1 MANNL
6 TIEDIN
12 NLYFWATKLE
22 ESITYGEIES
32 KEDILNLTYIEARNS
47 LPKEVFK
54 LNRLECLNIWVE
66 DLTELPKEIGNLN
79 NLKKLEIECPNLN
92 ELPKEIG
99 NLTNLGASSRV
110 SSFRHCVEIDCHNLN
125 ELPKEIR
132 NLTNLLLLIIS
143 SHNLK
148 ELPKDI
154 GNLTNLGRLT
164 IECPNLN
171 ELPKEIGN
179 LNGRLKICCR
189 NLKEL
194 PKEIWNLS
202 DFDVEFYI
210 KNNNNKELL
219 KYIVDSPNNE
229 NKDVELKINI
239 KRKEAQKMAY
249 IINIGYL
256 ILVFI
261 IPFV

>member
-6 TIEDIN
+6 TLEDIN

-22 ESITYGEIES
+22 ESITFGEIES
-32 KEDILNLTYIEARNS
+32 KEDILNLTYIDARNS

-54 LNRLECLNIWVE
+54 LNRLEYLIIEVE
-66 DLTELPKEIGNLN
+66 DLTELPKEIGNLT
-79 NLKKLEIECPNLN
+79 NLEMLAIECPNLN

-99 NLTNLGASSRV
+99 NLTNLDG
-110 SSFRHCVEIDCHNLN
+110 
-125 ELPKEIR
+125 
-132 NLTNLLLLIIS
+132 
-143 SHNLK
+143 
-148 ELPKDI
+148 
-154 GNLTNLGRLT
+154 LT
-164 IECPNLN
+164 IKCP
-171 ELPKEIGN
+171 
-179 LNGRLKICCR
+179 

-202 DFDVEFYI
+202 EFEVEFDI

-239 KRKEAQKMAY
+239 KKKED
-249 IINIGYL
+249 
-256 ILVFI
+256 
-261 IPFV
+261 

>member
-6 TIEDIN
+6 TLEDIN

-22 ESITYGEIES
+22 EKPINNYRDENIES
-32 KEDILNLTYIEARNS
+32 KEDILNLTGITARNS

-54 LNRLECLNIWVE
+54 LNRLEALYIEVE

-79 NLKKLEIECPNLN
+79 NLKVLQIECPNLKELPKEIGN
-92 ELPKEIG
+92 LNNLVELIIECHNLSELPKEIG
-99 NLTNLGASSRV
+99 NLTNLKNL
-110 SSFRHCVEIDCHNLN
+110 EIKC
-125 ELPKEIR
+125 
-132 NLTNLLLLIIS
+132 S
-143 SHNLK
+143 
-148 ELPKDI
+148 
-154 GNLTNLGRLT
+154 
-164 IECPNLN
+164 
-171 ELPKEIGN
+171 
-179 LNGRLKICCR
+179 

-202 DFDVEFYI
+202 EFEVEFDI

-239 KRKEAQKMAY
+239 KRKED
-249 IINIGYL
+249 
-256 ILVFI
+256 
-261 IPFV
+261 

>member
-6 TIEDIN
+6 TLEDIN

-22 ESITYGEIES
+22 EKPINDSSYENIES
-32 KEDILNLTYIEARNS
+32 KEDILNLTSITARNS
-47 LPKEVFK
+47 IPKEVFK
-54 LNRLECLNIWVE
+54 LNRLELLSIYVE

-79 NLKKLEIECPNLN
+79 NLEW
-92 ELPKEIG
+92 
-99 NLTNLGASSRV
+99 
-110 SSFRHCVEIDCHNLN
+110 
-125 ELPKEIR
+125 
-132 NLTNLLLLIIS
+132 
-143 SHNLK
+143 
-148 ELPKDI
+148 
-154 GNLTNLGRLT
+154 LT
-164 IECPNLN
+164 IECPNLK

-179 LNGRLKICCR
+179 LNNLKWLTIKCPNLKELPKEIWNLTNLENLTIECSNLKELPKEIGNLNNLKSLTIECS

-202 DFDVEFYI
+202 EFEVKFDI

-239 KRKEAQKMAY
+239 KRKKD
-249 IINIGYL
+249 
-256 ILVFI
+256 
-261 IPFV
+261 

>member
-6 TIEDIN
+6 TLEDIN

-22 ESITYGEIES
+22 EKKITYDELES
-32 KEDILNLTYIEARNS
+32 KEDILNLTSITARNS

-54 LNRLECLNIWVE
+54 LNRLESLDIQVE
-66 DLTELPKEIGNLN
+66 DLAELPKEIGNLT
-79 NLKKLEIECPNLN
+79 NLDWLIIRCPNLK

-99 NLTNLGASSRV
+99 NLTNLGASYRGSP
-110 SSFRHCVEIDCHNLN
+110 FRNWVEIDCHNLK
-125 ELPKEIR
+125 ELPKEI
-132 NLTNLLLLIIS
+132 
-143 SHNLK
+143 
-148 ELPKDI
+148 
-154 GNLTNLGRLT
+154 GNLNNLERLT

-179 LNGRLKICCR
+179 LNNLEKLEIKCH

-202 DFDVEFYI
+202 EFEVEFDI

-239 KRKEAQKMAY
+239 KRKEA
-249 IINIGYL
+249 
-256 ILVFI
+256 
-261 IPFV
+261 

>member
-6 TIEDIN
+6 TLEDIN

-22 ESITYGEIES
+22 EKPINDSSYENIES
-32 KEDILNLTYIEARNS
+32 KEDILNLTCITARNS

-54 LNRLECLNIWVE
+54 LNRLEILDIQVE

-79 NLKKLEIECPNLN
+79 NLESLCIRCPNLK

-99 NLTNLGASSRV
+99 NLNNLES
-110 SSFRHCVEIDCHNLN
+110 
-125 ELPKEIR
+125 
-132 NLTNLLLLIIS
+132 LI
-143 SHNLK
+143 
-148 ELPKDI
+148 
-154 GNLTNLGRLT
+154 

-179 LNGRLKICCR
+179 LNNLGELQIYCH

-202 DFDVEFYI
+202 RFEVKFDI

-229 NKDVELKINI
+229 NKDVELKIVI
-239 KRKEAQKMAY
+239 KEKKD
-249 IINIGYL
+249 
-256 ILVFI
+256 
-261 IPFV
+261 

>member
-6 TIEDIN
+6 TLEDIN

-22 ESITYGEIES
+22 EEPINDSSYENIES
-32 KEDILNLTYIEARNS
+32 KEDILNLTNITARNS

-54 LNRLECLNIWVE
+54 LNRLKSLRIWVD

-79 NLKKLEIECPNLN
+79 NLEWLQIY
-92 ELPKEIG
+92 
-99 NLTNLGASSRV
+99 
-110 SSFRHCVEIDCHNLN
+110 CHNL
-125 ELPKEIR
+125 K
-132 NLTNLLLLIIS
+132 
-143 SHNLK
+143 
-148 ELPKDI
+148 
-154 GNLTNLGRLT
+154 
-164 IECPNLN
+164 

-179 LNGRLKICCR
+179 LNNLEKLEIKCS

-202 DFDVEFYI
+202 EFKVEFDI

-229 NKDVELKINI
+229 NKDVELKIVI
-239 KRKEAQKMAY
+239 KEKKD
-249 IINIGYL
+249 
-256 ILVFI
+256 
-261 IPFV
+261 

>member
-6 TIEDIN
+6 TLEDIN

-22 ESITYGEIES
+22 EKPINDSSYENIES
-32 KEDILNLTYIEARNS
+32 KEDILNLTCITARNS

-54 LNRLECLNIWVE
+54 LNRLEILDIQVE

-79 NLKKLEIECPNLN
+79 NLESLCIRCPNLK

-99 NLTNLGASSRV
+99 NLNNLES
-110 SSFRHCVEIDCHNLN
+110 
-125 ELPKEIR
+125 
-132 NLTNLLLLIIS
+132 LI
-143 SHNLK
+143 
-148 ELPKDI
+148 
-154 GNLTNLGRLT
+154 

-179 LNGRLKICCR
+179 LNNLGELQIYCH

-202 DFDVEFYI
+202 RFEVKFDI

-219 KYIVDSPNNE
+219 KYIVDSPNNV
-229 NKDVELKINI
+229 NKDVELKIVI
-239 KRKEAQKMAY
+239 KEKKD
-249 IINIGYL
+249 
-256 ILVFI
+256 
-261 IPFV
+261 

>member
-6 TIEDIN
+6 TLEDIN

-22 ESITYGEIES
+22 EKPINDSSYENIES
-32 KEDILNLTYIEARNS
+32 KEDILNLTSITARNS
-47 LPKEVFK
+47 IPKEVFK
-54 LNRLECLNIWVE
+54 LNRLELLSIYVE

-79 NLKKLEIECPNLN
+79 NLEW
-92 ELPKEIG
+92 
-99 NLTNLGASSRV
+99 
-110 SSFRHCVEIDCHNLN
+110 
-125 ELPKEIR
+125 
-132 NLTNLLLLIIS
+132 
-143 SHNLK
+143 
-148 ELPKDI
+148 
-154 GNLTNLGRLT
+154 LT
-164 IECPNLN
+164 IECPNLK

-179 LNGRLKICCR
+179 LNNLKWLTIKCPNLKELPKEIGNLNNLKWLTIECP

-202 DFDVEFYI
+202 EFEVKFDI

-239 KRKEAQKMAY
+239 KRKKD
-249 IINIGYL
+249 
-256 ILVFI
+256 
-261 IPFV
+261 

>member
-6 TIEDIN
+6 TLEDIN

-22 ESITYGEIES
+22 EKPINDSSYENIES
-32 KEDILNLTYIEARNS
+32 KEDILNLTSITARNS
-47 LPKEVFK
+47 IPKEVFK
-54 LNRLECLNIWVE
+54 LNRLELLSIYVE

-79 NLKKLEIECPNLN
+79 NLEW
-92 ELPKEIG
+92 
-99 NLTNLGASSRV
+99 
-110 SSFRHCVEIDCHNLN
+110 
-125 ELPKEIR
+125 
-132 NLTNLLLLIIS
+132 
-143 SHNLK
+143 
-148 ELPKDI
+148 
-154 GNLTNLGRLT
+154 LT
-164 IECPNLN
+164 IECPNLK

-179 LNGRLKICCR
+179 LNNLKSLTIECSNLKELPKEIGNLNNLERLTIECH

-202 DFDVEFYI
+202 EFEVKFDI

-239 KRKEAQKMAY
+239 KRKKD
-249 IINIGYL
+249 
-256 ILVFI
+256 
-261 IPFV
+261 

>member
-6 TIEDIN
+6 TLEDIN

-22 ESITYGEIES
+22 EKKITFEELES
-32 KEDILNLTYIEARNS
+32 KEDILNLTSITARNS

-54 LNRLECLNIWVE
+54 LNRLEYLIIEVE
-66 DLTELPKEIGNLN
+66 DLTELPKEIGNLT
-79 NLKKLEIECPNLN
+79 NLEMLVIECPNLN

-99 NLTNLGASSRV
+99 NLTNLGASSRG
-110 SSFRHCVEIDCHNLN
+110 SPFRHHVEIDCHNLN
-125 ELPKEIR
+125 ELPKEIG
-132 NLTNLLLLIIS
+132 NLTNLLLLRIS

-148 ELPKDI
+148 ELPKEI
-154 GNLTNLGRLT
+154 GNLNNLEELE
-164 IECPNLN
+164 IKCPNLN

-179 LNGRLKICCR
+179 LNNLKKLEIKCH

-202 DFDVEFYI
+202 EFEVEFDI

-239 KRKEAQKMAY
+239 KKKED
-249 IINIGYL
+249 
-256 ILVFI
+256 
-261 IPFV
+261 

>member
-6 TIEDIN
+6 TLEDIN

-22 ESITYGEIES
+22 EEPINDLSYENIES
-32 KEDILNLTYIEARNS
+32 KEDILNLTNITARNS

-54 LNRLECLNIWVE
+54 LNRLKSLRIWVD
-66 DLTELPKEIGNLN
+66 DLTELPKEIGNLT
-79 NLKKLEIECPNLN
+79 NLKGL
-92 ELPKEIG
+92 
-99 NLTNLGASSRV
+99 R
-110 SSFRHCVEIDCHNLN
+110 
-125 ELPKEIR
+125 
-132 NLTNLLLLIIS
+132 
-143 SHNLK
+143 
-148 ELPKDI
+148 
-154 GNLTNLGRLT
+154 

-179 LNGRLKICCR
+179 LNNLGWLQIYCH

-202 DFDVEFYI
+202 EFEVEFDI

-229 NKDVELKINI
+229 NKDVELKIVIKEKKRLKNGIYYKYRLFNFSFYNTLRLINI
-239 KRKEAQKMAY
+239 KR
-249 IINIGYL
+249 
-256 ILVFI
+256 V
-261 IPFV
+261 

>member
-6 TIEDIN
+6 TLEDIN

-22 ESITYGEIES
+22 EKPINDSSYENIES
-32 KEDILNLTYIEARNS
+32 KEDILNLTSITARNS
-47 LPKEVFK
+47 IPKEVFN
-54 LNRLECLNIWVE
+54 LNRLELLRIYVE

-79 NLKKLEIECPNLN
+79 NLEW
-92 ELPKEIG
+92 
-99 NLTNLGASSRV
+99 
-110 SSFRHCVEIDCHNLN
+110 
-125 ELPKEIR
+125 
-132 NLTNLLLLIIS
+132 
-143 SHNLK
+143 
-148 ELPKDI
+148 
-154 GNLTNLGRLT
+154 LT
-164 IECPNLN
+164 IECPNLK

-179 LNGRLKICCR
+179 LNNLKSLTIECSNLKELPKEIGNLNNLERLTIECH

-202 DFDVEFYI
+202 EFEVKFDI

-239 KRKEAQKMAY
+239 KRKKD
-249 IINIGYL
+249 
-256 ILVFI
+256 
-261 IPFV
+261 

>member
-6 TIEDIN
+6 TLEDIN

-22 ESITYGEIES
+22 EKKITFEELES
-32 KEDILNLTYIEARNS
+32 KEDILNLTSITARNS

-54 LNRLECLNIWVE
+54 LNRLEYLIIEVE
-66 DLTELPKEIGNLN
+66 DLTELPKEIGNLT
-79 NLKKLEIECPNLN
+79 NLEMLVIECPNLN

-99 NLTNLGASSRV
+99 NLTNLDGLIIKCPNLKELPKEIGNLTNLGASSRG
-110 SSFRHCVEIDCHNLN
+110 SPFRHHVEIDCHNLN
-125 ELPKEIR
+125 ELPKEIG
-132 NLTNLLLLIIS
+132 NLTNLLLLRIS

-148 ELPKDI
+148 ELPK
-154 GNLTNLGRLT
+154 
-164 IECPNLN
+164 
-171 ELPKEIGN
+171 EIGN
-179 LNGRLKICCR
+179 LNNLKKLEIKCH

-202 DFDVEFYI
+202 EFEVEFDI

-239 KRKEAQKMAY
+239 KKKED
-249 IINIGYL
+249 
-256 ILVFI
+256 
-261 IPFV
+261 

>member
-6 TIEDIN
+6 TLEDIN

-22 ESITYGEIES
+22 EMKITSEELES
-32 KEDILNLTYIEARNS
+32 KEDILNLTSITARNS

-54 LNRLECLNIWVE
+54 LNRLEYLTIEVE
-66 DLTELPKEIGNLN
+66 DLTELPKEIGNLT
-79 NLKKLEIECPNLN
+79 NLEMLTIECPNLK

-99 NLTNLGASSRV
+99 NLTNLDG
-110 SSFRHCVEIDCHNLN
+110 
-125 ELPKEIR
+125 
-132 NLTNLLLLIIS
+132 
-143 SHNLK
+143 
-148 ELPKDI
+148 
-154 GNLTNLGRLT
+154 LT
-164 IECPNLN
+164 IKCP
-171 ELPKEIGN
+171 
-179 LNGRLKICCR
+179 

-202 DFDVEFYI
+202 EFEVEFDI

-239 KRKEAQKMAY
+239 KKKED
-249 IINIGYL
+249 
-256 ILVFI
+256 
-261 IPFV
+261 

>member
-6 TIEDIN
+6 TLEDIN

-22 ESITYGEIES
+22 EKKITSEELES
-32 KEDILNLTYIEARNS
+32 KEDILNLTSITARNS

-54 LNRLECLNIWVE
+54 LNRLEYLIIEVE
-66 DLTELPKEIGNLN
+66 DLTELPKEIGNLT
-79 NLKKLEIECPNLN
+79 NLEMLAIECPNLN

-99 NLTNLGASSRV
+99 NLTNLDG
-110 SSFRHCVEIDCHNLN
+110 
-125 ELPKEIR
+125 
-132 NLTNLLLLIIS
+132 
-143 SHNLK
+143 
-148 ELPKDI
+148 
-154 GNLTNLGRLT
+154 LT
-164 IECPNLN
+164 IKCP
-171 ELPKEIGN
+171 
-179 LNGRLKICCR
+179 

-202 DFDVEFYI
+202 EFEVEFDI

-239 KRKEAQKMAY
+239 KRKEA
-249 IINIGYL
+249 
-256 ILVFI
+256 
-261 IPFV
+261 

>member
-6 TIEDIN
+6 TLEDIN

-22 ESITYGEIES
+22 EKKITYDELES
-32 KEDILNLTYIEARNS
+32 KEDILNLTSITARNS

-54 LNRLECLNIWVE
+54 LNRLEYLIIEVE
-66 DLTELPKEIGNLN
+66 DLTELPKEIGNLT
-79 NLKKLEIECPNLN
+79 NLDGLTIKCPNLK

-110 SSFRHCVEIDCHNLN
+110 SAFRHCVEIDCHNLN
-125 ELPKEIR
+125 ELPKEI
-132 NLTNLLLLIIS
+132 
-143 SHNLK
+143 
-148 ELPKDI
+148 
-154 GNLTNLGRLT
+154 GNLNNLERLT
-164 IECPNLN
+164 IECPNLK

-179 LNGRLKICCR
+179 LTNLGSLEIKCH

-202 DFDVEFYI
+202 EFKVEFDI

-229 NKDVELKINI
+229 NKDVELKIVI
-239 KRKEAQKMAY
+239 KEKKD
-249 IINIGYL
+249 
-256 ILVFI
+256 
-261 IPFV
+261 

>member
-99 NLTNLGASSRV
+99 NLINLGQDYKRYYNDCDQKGGLFIYSSNIK
-110 SSFRHCVEIDCHNLN
+110 EI
-125 ELPKEIR
+125 PKE
-132 NLTNLLLLIIS
+132 
-143 SHNLK
+143 
-148 ELPKDI
+148 I
-154 GNLTNLGRLT
+154 GNLTNLGRLS
-164 IECPNLN
+164 INSNNLR

-179 LNGRLKICCR
+179 LNNLEKLEIKCS

-202 DFDVEFYI
+202 EFEVKFDI

-229 NKDVELKINI
+229 NKDVELKIVI
-239 KRKEAQKMAY
+239 KEKK
-249 IINIGYL
+249 IKKWH
-256 ILVFI
+256 IL
-261 IPFV
+261 

>member
-6 TIEDIN
+6 TLEDIN

-22 ESITYGEIES
+22 EEGINFYSGEDIES
-32 KEDILNLTYIEARNS
+32 KEDILNLTGIVARNS

-54 LNRLECLNIWVE
+54 LNRLETLRILVD

-79 NLKKLEIECPNLN
+79 NLRGLKIYSHNLS

-99 NLTNLGASSRV
+99 NLTNLDS
-110 SSFRHCVEIDCHNLN
+110 
-125 ELPKEIR
+125 
-132 NLTNLLLLIIS
+132 
-143 SHNLK
+143 
-148 ELPKDI
+148 
-154 GNLTNLGRLT
+154 LT
-164 IECPNLN
+164 IKCHNLN

-179 LNGRLKICCR
+179 LNGRLQIYCH
-189 NLKEL
+189 NLKEF

-202 DFDVEFYI
+202 EFEVKFDI

-229 NKDVELKINI
+229 NKDVELKIKI
-239 KRKEAQKMAY
+239 KKKED
-249 IINIGYL
+249 
-256 ILVFI
+256 
-261 IPFV
+261 

>member
-6 TIEDIN
+6 TLEDIN

-22 ESITYGEIES
+22 EEEINFYSGEDIES
-32 KEDILNLTYIEARNS
+32 KEDILNLTGIAARNS

-54 LNRLECLNIWVE
+54 LNRLKSLDIQVE

-79 NLKKLEIECPNLN
+79 NLE
-92 ELPKEIG
+92 
-99 NLTNLGASSRV
+99 
-110 SSFRHCVEIDCHNLN
+110 D
-125 ELPKEIR
+125 
-132 NLTNLLLLIIS
+132 
-143 SHNLK
+143 
-148 ELPKDI
+148 
-154 GNLTNLGRLT
+154 LT
-164 IECPNLN
+164 IRCS
-171 ELPKEIGN
+171 
-179 LNGRLKICCR
+179 

-202 DFDVEFYI
+202 EFEVKFDI

-239 KRKEAQKMAY
+239 KRKKA
-249 IINIGYL
+249 
-256 ILVFI
+256 
-261 IPFV
+261 

>member
-6 TIEDIN
+6 TLEDIN

-22 ESITYGEIES
+22 EKKITFEELES
-32 KEDILNLTYIEARNS
+32 KEDILNLTSITARNS

-54 LNRLECLNIWVE
+54 LNRLEYLIIEVE
-66 DLTELPKEIGNLN
+66 DLTELPKEIGNLT
-79 NLKKLEIECPNLN
+79 NLEMLVIECPNLN

-99 NLTNLGASSRV
+99 NLTNLDGLIIKCPNLKELPKEIGNLTNLGASSRG
-110 SSFRHCVEIDCHNLN
+110 SPFRHHVEIDCHNLN
-125 ELPKEIR
+125 ELPKEIG
-132 NLTNLLLLIIS
+132 NLTNLLLLRIS
-143 SHNLK
+143 SH
-148 ELPKDI
+148 
-154 GNLTNLGRLT
+154 
-164 IECPNLN
+164 
-171 ELPKEIGN
+171 
-179 LNGRLKICCR
+179 

-202 DFDVEFYI
+202 EFEVEFDI

-239 KRKEAQKMAY
+239 KKKED
-249 IINIGYL
+249 
-256 ILVFI
+256 
-261 IPFV
+261 

>member
-6 TIEDIN
+6 TLEDIN

-22 ESITYGEIES
+22 EEPINDLSCENIES
-32 KEDILNLTYIEARNS
+32 KEDILNLTGITARNS

-54 LNRLECLNIWVE
+54 LNRLESLKIWVD
-66 DLTELPKEIGNLN
+66 DLT
-79 NLKKLEIECPNLN
+79 

-99 NLTNLGASSRV
+99 NLTNLGWLN
-110 SSFRHCVEIDCHNLN
+110 ID
-125 ELPKEIR
+125 
-132 NLTNLLLLIIS
+132 
-143 SHNLK
+143 
-148 ELPKDI
+148 
-154 GNLTNLGRLT
+154 
-164 IECPNLN
+164 CPNLK

-179 LNGRLKICCR
+179 LNNLEKLEIKCS

-202 DFDVEFYI
+202 EFKVEFDI

-229 NKDVELKINI
+229 NKDVELKIVI
-239 KRKEAQKMAY
+239 KEKKD
-249 IINIGYL
+249 
-256 ILVFI
+256 
-261 IPFV
+261 

>member
-6 TIEDIN
+6 TLEDIN

-22 ESITYGEIES
+22 EEGINSYSNENIES
-32 KEDILNLTYIEARNS
+32 KEDILNLTNITARNS

-54 LNRLECLNIWVE
+54 LNRLKSLRIWVD

-79 NLKKLEIECPNLN
+79 NLESLEIY
-92 ELPKEIG
+92 
-99 NLTNLGASSRV
+99 
-110 SSFRHCVEIDCHNLN
+110 
-125 ELPKEIR
+125 
-132 NLTNLLLLIIS
+132 
-143 SHNLK
+143 SH
-148 ELPKDI
+148 
-154 GNLTNLGRLT
+154 
-164 IECPNLN
+164 
-171 ELPKEIGN
+171 
-179 LNGRLKICCR
+179 

-202 DFDVEFYI
+202 EFEVKFDI

-239 KRKEAQKMAY
+239 KRKKA
-249 IINIGYL
+249 
-256 ILVFI
+256 
-261 IPFV
+261 

>member
-6 TIEDIN
+6 TLEDIN

-22 ESITYGEIES
+22 EEGINFYSGEDIES
-32 KEDILNLTYIEARNS
+32 KEDILNLTGIAARNS

-54 LNRLECLNIWVE
+54 LNRLKFLGIEVE

-79 NLKKLEIECPNLN
+79 NLEGLTIRCPNL
-92 ELPKEIG
+92 K
-99 NLTNLGASSRV
+99 
-110 SSFRHCVEIDCHNLN
+110 
-125 ELPKEIR
+125 
-132 NLTNLLLLIIS
+132 
-143 SHNLK
+143 
-148 ELPKDI
+148 
-154 GNLTNLGRLT
+154 
-164 IECPNLN
+164 

-179 LNGRLKICCR
+179 LNNLERLTIECH

-202 DFDVEFYI
+202 EFEVEFDI

-239 KRKEAQKMAY
+239 KKKED
-249 IINIGYL
+249 
-256 ILVFI
+256 
-261 IPFV
+261 